1 VSNLRDTA
9 VGYVGYRG
17 REGHWSFLLH
27 RFTGLGVLLFL
38 AVHIVDTSFV
48 FFSPDLYMHM
58 IIHIYRAP
66 LFQVGEIVLVFCVFY
81 HGVNGLR
88 VAFFD
93 MFARR
98 AWMIPIQRR
107 SALIAMIIT
116 LVLWIPAAFIMA
128 RSMLIHNFGLFG

>member
-9 VGYVGYRG
+9 VGYLGYRG

-48 FFSPDLYMHM
+48 FFAPPLYMHM
-58 IIHIYRAP
+58 IEQIYRAP
-66 LFQVGEIVLVFCVFY
+66 LFQLGEIVLVFCVFY

-88 VAFFD
+88 IAFFD
-93 MFARR
+93 MFTPR

-107 SALIAMIIT
+107 SALYTMILT
-116 LVLWIPAAFIMA
+116 LVMWIPAAFIMF
-128 RSMLIHNFGLFG
+128 RSMLIHNFGLFS

>member
-48 FFSPDLYMHM
+48 FFSPDLYVHM
-58 IIHIYRAP
+58 IEQIYRAP
-66 LFQVGEIVLVFCVFY
+66 LFQLGEIALVFCVIF
-81 HGVNGLR
+81 HGINGLR

-93 MFARR
+93 LFSPR
-98 AWMIPIQRR
+98 AWMIPIQRNAAR
-107 SALIAMIIT
+107 ITFIIS
-116 LVLWIPAAFIMA
+116 LVLWIPAAIIMF